1 MGALPWVGMQLILV
15 AIVIFWPQSVTYWLE
30 KGPRID
36 PNSIKI
42 EVPGFGGNGLSLPP
56 MTAPGGASGT
66 PGLTLP
72 PINGLPSQAKPAP
85 PSTDLSQPPV
95 IK

>member
-1 MGALPWVGMQLILV
+1 
-15 AIVIFWPQSVTYWLE
+15 VIFWPQSVTYWLD
-30 KGPRID
+30 KGPKID

-56 MTAPGGASGT
+56 LGTPGGAPPQM

-72 PINGLPSQAKPAP
+72 PLNGLPGQPPAPAPATPAP
-85 PSTDLSQPPV
+85 PATDLSQPPK
-95 IK
+95 IN